1 MAKPLNQLLE
11 KVNPDVVK
19 AAEQR
24 AEKEIL
30 ELKIAMLREQLELS
44 QVDMAKRLGISQPS
58 VANLEKRGAEIKL
71 SSLKRYVEAMG
82 GKLSLD
88 VQLPDGSHIGVNV

>member
-44 QVDMAKRLGISQPS
+44 QVEMAKRLGISQPS

-88 VQLPDGSHIGVNV
+88 VRLPDGSHIGVNV

>member
-44 QVDMAKRLGISQPS
+44 QVEMAKRLGISQPS